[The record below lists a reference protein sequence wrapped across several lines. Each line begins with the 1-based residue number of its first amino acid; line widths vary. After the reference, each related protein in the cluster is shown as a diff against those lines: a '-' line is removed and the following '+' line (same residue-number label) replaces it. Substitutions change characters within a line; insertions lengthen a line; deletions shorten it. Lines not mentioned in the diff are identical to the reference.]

1 MSLIYGYDDD
11 NSESQADLTSLTSK
25 VASNK
30 TSIDNLSA
38 SQSTNVQKI
47 TTNKI
52 GLALTKRKVTT
63 NKSDIATNAQE
74 IQSNE
79 NAITNL
85 TNGQVET
92 NKNDIAANVSKITSL
107 TNMQHIKK
115 RTVSGKN
122 KYSGIST
129 HKDSLINII
138 NHPTGLIILN
148 IIARC
153 TNQQP
158 QTKVYGK
165 MAYYATGSHTTS
177 GGTYQLEGY
186 SLGNNYRII
195 HSDDLLRKSFQNPND
210 SNFEKIL
217 TIPRPINIIARV
229 LKSSHEGVS
238 GVAEQQL
245 QTPLDLV
252 ITIYYIDIPTLES
265 IRSYTSV
272 NR

>member
-11 NSESQADLTSLTSK
+11 NSESQADLTALTSK

-79 NAITNL
+79 
-85 TNGQVET
+85 
-92 NKNDIAANVSKITSL
+92 NDIAANVSKITSL

-229 LKSSHEGVS
+229 VKSSHEGVS

-265 IRSYTSV
+265 TPVDHIQV
-272 NR
+272 